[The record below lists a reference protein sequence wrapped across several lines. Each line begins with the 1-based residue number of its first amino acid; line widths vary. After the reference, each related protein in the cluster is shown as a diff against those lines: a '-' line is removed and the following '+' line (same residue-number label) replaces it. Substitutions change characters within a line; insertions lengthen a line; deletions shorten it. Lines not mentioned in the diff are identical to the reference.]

1 MRDSSGSR
9 NVALMAARIATGL
22 APDDGGVDAFA
33 EAAARAQLGLGGAAA
48 DLVVVFAG
56 GPNLDHVEDG
66 VEAVRD
72 RLGADGALLGCG
84 AQGVVGAGRELE
96 EGGVVVWAA
105 SLPRGDVDTFHL
117 EALPTGEGQLA
128 IAGVPELDYAD
139 AVIMLADPSSFPVEP
154 LLAQLGSDFPG
165 LPIVGGISSAGGGPG
180 AGVLVHDGELANDGA
195 VGAVL
200 RGIEVHPVMSQG

>member
-72 RLGADGALLGCG
+72 RLGGDAALLGCG

-105 SLPRGDVDTFHL
+105 ALPEAAVESFHL
-117 EALPTGEGQLA
+117 DAAPPGEGQVA
-128 IAGVPELDYAD
+128 ITGVPEMRD
-139 AVIMLADPSSFPVEP
+139 AAATIMLAEPYSFPVEP
-154 LLAQLGSDFPG
+154 LLAQL
-165 LPIVGGISSAGGGPG
+165 
-180 AGVLVHDGELANDGA
+180 
-195 VGAVL
+195 
-200 RGIEVHPVMSQG
+200 